1 MYTILNTKYSIYQK
15 RIQREKSIVVA
26 PPPSLNLNGRRGK
39 WGNVGGI
46 VLHVRYFLNLMT
58 WRGLKM
64 CGGGGNVY
72 YTIPPTTPPHQPNY
86 EYASAIYA
94 LNIYVLHGTAM

>member
-1 MYTILNTKYSIYQK
+1 M
-15 RIQREKSIVVA
+15 EE
-26 PPPSLNLNGRRGK
+26 GGK
-39 WGNVGGI
+39 GEMLGE
-46 VLHVRYFLNLMT
+46 LHVRYFLNLMT

-64 CGGGGNVY
+64 WGGGCLLYN
-72 YTIPPTTPPHQPNY
+72 PPQPTPPQQPNY